1 MCLAVLVRI
10 TIVMIKLNDQKA
22 NLGEKEFIWLTLPG
36 CCSLLKEVGAGT
48 LQQGENLEAGAE
60 AEAMQGR
67 CLLPC
72 FPWLAQPA
80 FL

>member
-1 MCLAVLVRI
+1 LFLQVLLKVSIAV
-10 TIVMIKLNDQKA
+10 TKYHDQKA

-67 CLLPC
+67 
-72 FPWLAQPA
+72 
-80 FL
+80 